1 MNTVPPATPGTPAE
15 GGIAASPAA
24 SIDPASA
31 AETAAAVAAVPP
43 AVTEGSDPIAGCR
56 RLLGVI
62 VAFLVVYTCV
72 LADVVLVPIL
82 VAILI
87 GLVFAPAVRLLERW
101 RIPRVIG
108 SLLAIAFVVTLLG
121 TVFAALAPPARE
133 WAARAPRAMAHLE
146 SSLRELRQPLQA
158 ASKATEQLGK
168 LAGIADGEP
177 KQVVDTSPSLS
188 SQAIAAAPALIAEIV
203 VTIFLAFLFLLHGDG
218 LLRKFVTLAPHL
230 RAKRDLVA
238 ATRQAQHELSLYMIT
253 ITLINVGLGIATA
266 IVLYLLDVPDP
277 LLWGGIAALLNYA
290 PFIGPL
296 VTAVLLAFA
305 GFVEF
310 SSPWQALA
318 GPGAFLVLHAIEGQ
332 VVTPHLVGRSLALDP
347 VMVLL
352 ALVVLGWA
360 WGATGLLIAVPL
372 LSCAKI
378 IAERMPDA
386 QPLAI
391 LLSR

>member
-1 MNTVPPATPGTPAE
+1 MSHAAPPVSE
-15 GGIAASPAA
+15 GESGDPST
-24 SIDPASA
+24 PASA
-31 AETAAAVAAVPP
+31 LDATAGAGPVVASAPASNAVEQVSA
-43 AVTEGSDPIAGCR
+43 CR

-72 LADVVLVPIL
+72 LAEVVLVPIL

-101 RIPRVIG
+101 HVPRVIG
-108 SLLAIAFVVTLLG
+108 SLLAIVFAVTLVG
-121 TVFAALAPPARE
+121 VVFASLAPPARE
-133 WAARAPRAMAHLE
+133 WAARAPRAIAHLE
-146 SSLRELRQPLQA
+146 SALHDLRRPLQA
-158 ASKATEQLGK
+158 ASKATAELGK
-168 LAGIADGEP
+168 LAGMGSDRNS
-177 KQVVDTSPSLS
+177 QVIDTTPSLIT
-188 SQAIAAAPALIAEIV
+188 QAMSAAPGLIAEFV

-230 RAKRDLVA
+230 RAKRSLVA

-253 ITLINVGLGIATA
+253 ITLINAGLGLATA
-266 IVLYLLDVPDP
+266 AALYLLGVPDP

-296 VTAVLLAFA
+296 VTALLLAFA

-310 SSPWQALA
+310 ASPLQALA
-318 GPGAFLVLHAIEGQ
+318 APAAFLGLHLVEGQ
-332 VVTPHLVGRSLALDP
+332 IVTPHLVGHRLALDP
-347 VMVLL
+347 VVVLL

-360 WGATGLLIAVPL
+360 WGAAGLLIAVPL

-378 IAERMPDA
+378 IAERIPEA

>member
-1 MNTVPPATPGTPAE
+1 MSQVTPTTPDPESAE
-15 GGIAASPAA
+15 PSTAAP
-24 SIDPASA
+24 PASA
-31 AETAAAVAAVPP
+31 AGGA
-43 AVTEGSDPIAGCR
+43 TEDPGARVEHASACR

-72 LADVVLVPIL
+72 LAEVVLVPIL

-101 RIPRVIG
+101 HVPRVLG
-108 SLLAIAFVVTLLG
+108 SLAAIVFAVTLVG
-121 TVFAALAPPARE
+121 VVFASLAPPARE
-133 WAARAPRAMAHLE
+133 WAARAPRAIAHLE
-146 SSLRELRQPLQA
+146 SSLRDLRRPLQA
-158 ASKATEQLGK
+158 ATKATEQLGK
-168 LAGIADGEP
+168 LAELGGGRTT
-177 KQVVDTSPSLS
+177 QVVSATPGMLA
-188 SQAIAAAPALIAEIV
+188 QVAAAAPALIAEFV
-203 VTIFLAFLFLLHGDG
+203 VTIFLAFLFLLHGDD

-253 ITLINVGLGIATA
+253 ITLINAGLGLATA
-266 IVLYLLDVPDP
+266 FALYLLHVPDP
-277 LLWGGIAALLNYA
+277 LLWGGVAALLNYA

-296 VTAVLLAFA
+296 VTALLLAFA
-305 GFVEF
+305 GFAEF
-310 SSPWQALA
+310 ASPLQALA
-318 GPGAFLVLHAIEGQ
+318 APAAFLALHLVEGQ
-332 VVTPHLVGRSLALDP
+332 VVTPHLVGRRLALDP

-360 WGATGLLIAVPL
+360 WGAAGLLIAVPL
-372 LSCAKI
+372 LTCAKI
-378 IAERMPDA
+378 IAERMPEA

>member
-1 MNTVPPATPGTPAE
+1 MNTVPPATPGAPT
-15 GGIAASPAA
+15 GGEAAA
-24 SIDPASA
+24 
-31 AETAAAVAAVPP
+31 TAAAAIDAAPAAEIEEVVAAAPPP
-43 AVTEGSDPIAGCR
+43 ATEGIDPVAGCR

-121 TVFAALAPPARE
+121 TVFGALAQPARE
-133 WAARAPRAMAHLE
+133 WAARAPRAMTHLE
-146 SSLRELRQPLQA
+146 SSLRELRRPLQA
-158 ASKATEQLGK
+158 ATKATEELGK
-168 LAGIADGEP
+168 LATIDGEDR
-177 KQVVDTSPSLS
+177 KQVVDTTPSLAA
-188 SQAIAAAPALIAEIV
+188 QAMAAAPALIAEIV

-253 ITLINVGLGIATA
+253 ITLINAGLGIATA
-266 IVLYLLDVPDP
+266 IVLYLLGVPDP

-310 SSPWQALA
+310 SSPWDALA
-318 GPGAFLVLHAIEGQ
+318 GPAAFLVLHTIEGQ
-332 VVTPHLVGRSLALDP
+332 VVTPHLVGRRLALDP

-378 IAERMPDA
+378 IAERMPEA

>member
-1 MNTVPPATPGTPAE
+1 MNTVPPATPGAPT
-15 GGIAASPAA
+15 GGEAAA
-24 SIDPASA
+24 
-31 AETAAAVAAVPP
+31 TAAAAIDAAPEAEIAEVVAAAPPP
-43 AVTEGSDPIAGCR
+43 ATEGIDPVAGCR

-121 TVFAALAPPARE
+121 TVFGALAQPARE
-133 WAARAPRAMAHLE
+133 WAARAPRAMTHLE
-146 SSLRELRQPLQA
+146 SSLRELRRPLQA
-158 ASKATEQLGK
+158 ATKATEELGK
-168 LAGIADGEP
+168 LATIDGEGR
-177 KQVVDTSPSLS
+177 KQVVDTTPSLAA
-188 SQAIAAAPALIAEIV
+188 QAMAAAPALIAEIV

-253 ITLINVGLGIATA
+253 ITLINAGLGIATA
-266 IVLYLLDVPDP
+266 IVLYLLGVPDP

-310 SSPWQALA
+310 SSPWDALA
-318 GPGAFLVLHAIEGQ
+318 GPAAFLVLHTIEGQ
-332 VVTPHLVGRSLALDP
+332 VVTPHLVGRRLALDP

-378 IAERMPDA
+378 IAERMPEA

>member
-1 MNTVPPATPGTPAE
+1 MNTVPPATPGAPT
-15 GGIAASPAA
+15 GGEAAA
-24 SIDPASA
+24 
-31 AETAAAVAAVPP
+31 TAAAAIDAAPAAEIAEVVAAAPPP
-43 AVTEGSDPIAGCR
+43 ATEGVDPVAGCR

-121 TVFAALAPPARE
+121 TVFGALAQPARE
-133 WAARAPRAMAHLE
+133 WAARAPRAMTHLE
-146 SSLRELRQPLQA
+146 SSLRELRRPLQA
-158 ASKATEQLGK
+158 ATKATEELGK
-168 LAGIADGEP
+168 LATIDGEDR
-177 KQVVDTSPSLS
+177 KQVVDTTPSLAA
-188 SQAIAAAPALIAEIV
+188 QAMAAAPALIAEIV

-253 ITLINVGLGIATA
+253 ITLINAGLGIATA
-266 IVLYLLDVPDP
+266 IVLYLLGVPDP

-310 SSPWQALA
+310 SSPWDALA
-318 GPGAFLVLHAIEGQ
+318 GPAAFLVLHTIEGQ
-332 VVTPHLVGRSLALDP
+332 VVTPHLVGRRLALDP

-378 IAERMPDA
+378 IAERMPEA

>member
-1 MNTVPPATPGTPAE
+1 MSHATPPASDADAGEPST
-15 GGIAASPAA
+15 
-24 SIDPASA
+24 PASA
-31 AETAAAVAAVPP
+31 PGAPIDTGPDVASTQAPDASEQV
-43 AVTEGSDPIAGCR
+43 SGCR

-72 LADVVLVPIL
+72 LAEVVLVPIL

-101 RIPRVIG
+101 HVPRVIG
-108 SLLAIAFVVTLLG
+108 SLLAIVFAVTLVG
-121 TVFAALAPPARE
+121 VVFASLAQPARE

-146 SSLRELRQPLQA
+146 SSLRDLRRPLQA
-158 ASKATEQLGK
+158 ASEAGEELGK
-168 LAGIADGEP
+168 LAGMGSDRGRQMI
-177 KQVVDTSPSLS
+177 DTTPSMVT
-188 SQAIAAAPALIAEIV
+188 QAMSAAPGLIAEFA

-253 ITLINVGLGIATA
+253 ITLINAGLGLVTA
-266 IVLYLLDVPDP
+266 AALYLLGVPDP

-296 VTAVLLAFA
+296 VTALLLAFA
-305 GFVEF
+305 GFAEF
-310 SSPWQALA
+310 ASPLQALA
-318 GPGAFLVLHAIEGQ
+318 APAAFLGLHLVEGQ
-332 VVTPHLVGRSLALDP
+332 IITPHLVGHRLALDP
-347 VMVLL
+347 VVVLL

-360 WGATGLLIAVPL
+360 WGAAGLLIAVPL

-378 IAERMPDA
+378 IAERMPEA
-386 QPLAI
+386 QSLAI

>member
-1 MNTVPPATPGTPAE
+1 MNQATPPPSEADADDPSTPAPAE
-15 GGIAASPAA
+15 DAPAPDAS
-24 SIDPASA
+24 
-31 AETAAAVAAVPP
+31 EQV
-43 AVTEGSDPIAGCR
+43 AGCR

-72 LADVVLVPIL
+72 LAEVVLVPIL

-101 RIPRVIG
+101 RVPRVIG
-108 SLLAIAFVVTLLG
+108 SLFAIVFAVTLVG
-121 TVFAALAPPARE
+121 VVFASLAPPARE

-146 SSLRELRQPLQA
+146 SSLRDLRRPLQA
-158 ASKATEQLGK
+158 ASKATEELGK
-168 LAGIADGEP
+168 LAGMGSDRN
-177 KQVVDTSPSLS
+177 KQVIDTTPSMAT
-188 SQAIAAAPALIAEIV
+188 QVMTAAPGLIAEFV
-203 VTIFLAFLFLLHGDG
+203 VTIFLAFVFLLHGDG

-253 ITLINVGLGIATA
+253 ITLINAGLGLVTA
-266 IVLYLLDVPDP
+266 AALYLLGVPDP

-296 VTAVLLAFA
+296 VTALLLAFA
-305 GFVEF
+305 GFAEF
-310 SSPWQALA
+310 APPLQALA
-318 GPGAFLVLHAIEGQ
+318 APAAFLGLHLVEGQ
-332 VVTPHLVGRSLALDP
+332 IITPHLVGHRLALDP
-347 VMVLL
+347 VVVLL

-360 WGATGLLIAVPL
+360 WGAAGLLIAVPL

-378 IAERMPDA
+378 IAERMPEA

>member
-1 MNTVPPATPGTPAE
+1 MNQATPPPSEADADDPSTPTPA
-15 GGIAASPAA
+15 GDA
-24 SIDPASA
+24 PASDA
-31 AETAAAVAAVPP
+31 GEKAN
-43 AVTEGSDPIAGCR
+43 GCR

-72 LADVVLVPIL
+72 LAEVVLVPIL

-101 RIPRVIG
+101 RVPRVIG
-108 SLLAIAFVVTLLG
+108 SLFAIVLAVTLVG
-121 TVFAALAPPARE
+121 VVFASLAPPARE

-146 SSLRELRQPLQA
+146 SSLRDLRRPLQA
-158 ASKATEQLGK
+158 ASKATEELGK
-168 LAGIADGEP
+168 LAGMGSGRNT
-177 KQVVDTSPSLS
+177 QVIDTTPSMATQMVS
-188 SQAIAAAPALIAEIV
+188 AAPGLIAEFV
-203 VTIFLAFLFLLHGDG
+203 VTIVLAFVFLLHGDG

-253 ITLINVGLGIATA
+253 ITLINAGLGLATA
-266 IVLYLLDVPDP
+266 AALYLLGVPDP

-296 VTAVLLAFA
+296 VTALLLAFA
-305 GFVEF
+305 GFAEF
-310 SSPWQALA
+310 ASPLQALA
-318 GPGAFLVLHAIEGQ
+318 APAAFLGLHLVEGQ
-332 VVTPHLVGRSLALDP
+332 IITPHLVGHRLALDP
-347 VMVLL
+347 VVVLL

-360 WGATGLLIAVPL
+360 WGAAGLLIAVPL

-378 IAERMPDA
+378 IAGRMPEA

>member
-1 MNTVPPATPGTPAE
+1 MNNATPPAPESGSGTDSA
-15 GGIAASPAA
+15 GASIAADDPVAESPIAPAPDGVDAA
-24 SIDPASA
+24 SA
-31 AETAAAVAAVPP
+31 
-43 AVTEGSDPIAGCR
+43 CR

-72 LADVVLVPIL
+72 LAEVVLVPIL

-101 RIPRVIG
+101 HVPRVIG
-108 SLLAIAFVVTLLG
+108 SLLAIAFAVALVG
-121 TVFAALAPPARE
+121 VVFASLAPSARE
-133 WAARAPRAMAHLE
+133 WASRAPRAMAHLE
-146 SSLRELRQPLQA
+146 SSLRDLRRPLQA
-158 ASKATEQLGK
+158 ASRATEQLGK
-168 LAGIADGEP
+168 LARIDGSQAA
-177 KQVVDTSPSLS
+177 QVVDTTPTIAA
-188 SQAIAAAPALIAEIV
+188 QAMSAAPALVAEFV
-203 VTIFLAFLFLLHGDG
+203 VTIFLAFLFLLHGDD

-253 ITLINVGLGIATA
+253 ITLINAGLGLATA
-266 IVLYLLDVPDP
+266 LALHLLGVPDP
-277 LLWGGIAALLNYA
+277 FLWGGVAALLNYA

-310 SSPWQALA
+310 ASPLHALA
-318 GPGAFLVLHAIEGQ
+318 PPAAFLALHLVEGQ
-332 VVTPHLVGRSLALDP
+332 VVTPHLVGRRLALDP

-352 ALVVLGWA
+352 ALVLLGWA
-360 WGATGLLIAVPL
+360 WGAAGLLIAVPL

-378 IAERMPDA
+378 IAERMPEA

>member
-1 MNTVPPATPGTPAE
+1 MNTVPPATPGAPT
-15 GGIAASPAA
+15 GGEAAA
-24 SIDPASA
+24 
-31 AETAAAVAAVPP
+31 TAAAAIDAAPAAEIAEVVAAAPPP
-43 AVTEGSDPIAGCR
+43 ATEGIDPVAGCR

-121 TVFAALAPPARE
+121 TVFGALAQPARE
-133 WAARAPRAMAHLE
+133 WAARAPRAMTHLE
-146 SSLRELRQPLQA
+146 SSLRELRRPLQA
-158 ASKATEQLGK
+158 ATKATEELGK
-168 LAGIADGEP
+168 LATIDGEDR
-177 KQVVDTSPSLS
+177 KQVVDTTPSLAA
-188 SQAIAAAPALIAEIV
+188 QAMAAAPALIAEIV

-253 ITLINVGLGIATA
+253 ITLINAGLGIATA
-266 IVLYLLDVPDP
+266 IVLYLLGVPDP

-310 SSPWQALA
+310 SSPWDALA
-318 GPGAFLVLHAIEGQ
+318 GPAAFLVLHTIEGQ
-332 VVTPHLVGRSLALDP
+332 VVTPHLVGRRLALDP

-378 IAERMPDA
+378 IAERMPEA